1 MCGRYV
7 VTNPVIKTQKIV
19 KKAINVQNIDNFNAH
34 PYQNLPIIKKYTNG
48 KTLETLKWGINPPWA
63 KKKDYKPL
71 INARIETIDEKVTFK
86 KLIKFYRCV
95 VIADGYYEWQ
105 RVENKKIP
113 YYIFRKDKKNVYL
126 AGIFQENEFCII
138 TQKASTILK
147 KVHER
152 QPVILNEQDI
162 NKYLNLELNGFEFLN
177 NIINPEL
184 DFYKVSTEVN
194 KPNNNDNTL
203 IKPA

>member
-7 VTNPVIKTQKIV
+7 ITKPVEKTIKIV
-19 KKAINVQNIDNFNAH
+19 KSSTTVKDDENFNAH
-34 PYQNLPIIKKYTNG
+34 PSQALPIIKSYSNG
-48 KTLETLKWGINPPWA
+48 KTLELAKWGIVPSWA
-63 KKKDYKPL
+63 KQKDFRPL

-162 NKYLNLELNGFEFLN
+162 NKYLNLELNGFEVLN
-177 NIINPEL
+177 NIIYPEL